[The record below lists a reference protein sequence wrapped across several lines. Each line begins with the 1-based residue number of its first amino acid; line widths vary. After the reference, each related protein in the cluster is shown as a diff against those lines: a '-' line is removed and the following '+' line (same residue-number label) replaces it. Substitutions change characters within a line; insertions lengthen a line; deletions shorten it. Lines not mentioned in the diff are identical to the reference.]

1 MVGRRQPMASPSRTD
16 EAVLRELEH
25 SLRNQL
31 WALTMRGDLPVEQ
44 VEKLRAELRERLAA
58 TQKRL
63 AELGRRPRGRG
74 GDVK

>member
-1 MVGRRQPMASPSRTD
+1 MASPSRTD

-31 WALTMRGDLPVEQ
+31 WALTMRPDLSVEQ
-44 VEKLRAELRERLAA
+44 VEKLRAELRQQLTA

-63 AELGRRPRGRG
+63 ADLDRRPRGG
-74 GDVK
+74 GGPSGDL

>member
-1 MVGRRQPMASPSRTD
+1 MAEGRQPTTSPTE

-31 WALTMRGDLPVEQ
+31 WALTMRADLPLDE
-44 VEKLRAELRERLAA
+44 VEKVRAELRDRLAT

-63 AELGRRPRGRG
+63 ADLSLAERRGRP
-74 GDVK
+74 GDG